1 MTGPKSLF
9 IWLFFVAAL
18 GGFSLVVARG
28 VLSLVVAWGLEYIGS
43 VAGVLWFSGPVA
55 CGILVP

>member
-1 MTGPKSLF
+1 MASF
-9 IWLFFVAAL
+9 

-43 VAGVLWFSGPVA
+43 VAGVLGFSGPVA